1 MTVTEYQTIFNDR
14 KAHVQSMINAIAEVS
29 EFKIYE
35 LVEMSDKEI
44 EYIYQIKVIEECHN

>member
-1 MTVTEYQTIFNDR
+1 MTVTEFTKQFNDR
-14 KAHVQSMINAIAEVS
+14 KKHVQLMINAIAEVS

-44 EYIYQIKVIEECHN
+44 EYIYQVKVIEECHN

>member
-1 MTVTEYQTIFNDR
+1 MTITEFQTKFNDR
-14 KAHVQSMINAIAEVS
+14 KKHVQLMINAIAEVS

-44 EYIYQIKVIEECHN
+44 EYIYQVKVIEECHN

>member
-1 MTVTEYQTIFNDR
+1 MTITEFQTKFNDR
-14 KAHVQSMINAIAEVS
+14 KIYVQMMIEAIDKVS

-44 EYIYQIKVIEECHN
+44 EYIYQVKVIEECHN

>member
-1 MTVTEYQTIFNDR
+1 MTVTEFTRQFNDR
-14 KAHVQSMINAIAEVS
+14 KKHVQLMINAIAEAS

-44 EYIYQIKVIEECHN
+44 EYIYQVKVIEECHN